1 MNIHYT
7 KTDPHEL
14 LKWVTWETQCLMD
27 LRRENQAEID
37 SAQNTPEALE
47 SLDVLPHWM
56 DIGITLY
63 RQCIPLIGEAW
74 GIKSEAEAALLGLRE
89 SAPTTKDE
97 EDTWTPV
104 DEQLMK
110 LLWGL
115 FETCIRLERKN
126 NRKRIYRLAQEIT
139 DFHGLDI
146 RFGPCV
152 QIARLQNAQELQA
165 AISKEAVVLL
175 TLLGT
180 DAEVQRYKEV
190 ILLVQ
195 RAWKIPDDEAQPWLD
210 AIDGELELAKQGSPE
225 HVFPEEELPILETG
239 AATLD
244 KIWWLFETAVRLP
257 AYAERNDLFNLAVE
271 LSQIHDLPDQMIGVT
286 QCANRAAG

>member
-1 MNIHYT
+1 MNIHYA

-14 LKWVTWETQCLMD
+14 LKWVTWETQCLLD

-37 SAQNTPEALE
+37 SAQNTPEALD
-47 SLDVLPHWM
+47 SPDALPQWI
-56 DIGITLY
+56 DTGIALY
-63 RQCIPLIGEAW
+63 RQCIPLIGRAW

-115 FETCIRLERKN
+115 FETCMRLGQKN

-152 QIARLQNAQELQA
+152 QISRLQNAQDLQDVLA
-165 AISKEAVVLL
+165 LESLGLL
-175 TLLGT
+175 TQFGSEIDVSLH
-180 DAEVQRYKEV
+180 EKV
-190 ILLVQ
+190 ISLVGE
-195 RAWKIPDDEAQPWLD
+195 AWQIPEDVTKSWLD
-210 AIDGELELAKQGSPE
+210 MIAKEQDLPEAGSTNHGCP
-225 HVFPEEELPILETG
+225 HTKQPSNKTR

-244 KIWWLFETAVRLP
+244 KIWWLFETAVRLKQ
-257 AYAERNDLFNLAVE
+257 RNDREDVFRLAVE
-271 LSQIHDLPDQMIGVT
+271 LPKLQGL
-286 QCANRAAG
+286 AAWVIEPVMYGSSGM

>member
-1 MNIHYT
+1 MNIHYA

-14 LKWVTWETQCLMD
+14 LLWVTWETQCLLD

-47 SLDVLPHWM
+47 SPDALPQWM
-56 DIGITLY
+56 DTGITLY
-63 RQCIPLIGEAW
+63 RQCIPLIGKAW

-115 FETCIRLERKN
+115 FETCIRLGRKN

-152 QIARLQNAQELQA
+152 QIVRLQNAQDLQDVLA
-165 AISKEAVVLL
+165 LEALGLL
-175 TLLGT
+175 TQFGSEIDVSLH
-180 DAEVQRYKEV
+180 EKV
-190 ILLVQ
+190 ISLVGE
-195 RAWKIPDDEAQPWLD
+195 AWQIPEDVTKSWLD
-210 AIDGELELAKQGSPE
+210 MIAKEQDLPEAGSTNHGCP
-225 HVFPEEELPILETG
+225 HTKQPSNKTR

-244 KIWWLFETAVRLP
+244 KIWWLFETAVRLKQ
-257 AYAERNDLFNLAVE
+257 RNDREDVFRLAVE
-271 LSQIHDLPDQMIGVT
+271 LPKLQGL
-286 QCANRAAG
+286 AAWVIEPVMYGSSGM

>member
-1 MNIHYT
+1 MNIHYA

-14 LKWVTWETQCLMD
+14 LKWVTWETQCLLD

-47 SLDVLPHWM
+47 SPDALPQWM
-56 DIGITLY
+56 DTGIALY
-63 RQCIPLIGEAW
+63 RQCIPLIGKAW

-115 FETCIRLERKN
+115 FETCIRLGRKN

-152 QIARLQNAQELQA
+152 QIARLQNAQDLQDVLA
-165 AISKEAVVLL
+165 LESLGLL
-175 TLLGT
+175 TQFGSEIDVSLH
-180 DAEVQRYKEV
+180 EKV
-190 ILLVQ
+190 ISLVGE
-195 RAWKIPDDEAQPWLD
+195 AWQIPEDVTKLWLD
-210 AIDGELELAKQGSPE
+210 IIAKQQDLPAEGSTNHGCP
-225 HVFPEEELPILETG
+225 HTKQPSNETG

-244 KIWWLFETAVRLP
+244 KIWWLFETSVRLKQRD
-257 AYAERNDLFNLAVE
+257 AREDVFRLAVE
-271 LSQIHDLPDQMIGVT
+271 LPKLQGLPAWVVEQVMCDASGM
-286 QCANRAAG
+286 

>member
-1 MNIHYT
+1 MNIHYA

-14 LKWVTWETQCLMD
+14 LKWVTWETQCLLD

-47 SLDVLPHWM
+47 SPDALPQWM
-56 DIGITLY
+56 DTGIALY
-63 RQCIPLIGEAW
+63 RQCIPLIGRAW

-115 FETCIRLERKN
+115 FETCIRLGRKN

-152 QIARLQNAQELQA
+152 QIARLQNAQELQDVLA
-165 AISKEAVVLL
+165 LEALGLLARFGSEIDVSLYEKVISLV
-175 TLLGT
+175 G
-180 DAEVQRYKEV
+180 EVWQ
-190 ILLVQ
+190 
-195 RAWKIPDDEAQPWLD
+195 IPEDVTKSWLD
-210 AIDGELELAKQGSPE
+210 MIAKEQDLPEAGSTNHGCP
-225 HVFPEEELPILETG
+225 HTKQPSNKTR

-244 KIWWLFETAVRLP
+244 KIWWLFETAVRLKQ
-257 AYAERNDLFNLAVE
+257 RNDREDVFRLAVE
-271 LSQIHDLPDQMIGVT
+271 LPKLQGL
-286 QCANRAAG
+286 AAWVIEPVMYGSSGM

>member
-1 MNIHYT
+1 MNIHYA

-14 LKWVTWETQCLMD
+14 LKWVTWETQCLLD

-47 SLDVLPHWM
+47 SPDALPQWM
-56 DIGITLY
+56 DTGITLY
-63 RQCIPLIGEAW
+63 RQCIPLIGKAW

-115 FETCIRLERKN
+115 FETCMRLGQKN

-152 QIARLQNAQELQA
+152 QISRLQNAQDLQDVLA
-165 AISKEAVVLL
+165 LESLGLL
-175 TLLGT
+175 TQFGSEIDVSLH
-180 DAEVQRYKEV
+180 EKV
-190 ILLVQ
+190 ISLVGE
-195 RAWKIPDDEAQPWLD
+195 AWQIPEDVTKSWLD
-210 AIDGELELAKQGSPE
+210 MIAKEQDLPEAGSTNHGCP
-225 HVFPEEELPILETG
+225 HTKQPSNKTR

-244 KIWWLFETAVRLP
+244 KIWWLFETAVRLKQ
-257 AYAERNDLFNLAVE
+257 RNDREDVFRLAVE
-271 LSQIHDLPDQMIGVT
+271 LPKLQGL
-286 QCANRAAG
+286 AAWVIEPVMYGSSGM

>member
-1 MNIHYT
+1 MNIHYA

-14 LKWVTWETQCLMD
+14 LKGVTWETQYLLD

-47 SLDVLPHWM
+47 SPDALPQWM
-56 DIGITLY
+56 DTGITLY
-63 RQCIPLIGEAW
+63 RQCIPLIGRAW

-115 FETCIRLERKN
+115 FETCIRLGRKN

-152 QIARLQNAQELQA
+152 QIARLQNAQELQDVLA
-165 AISKEAVVLL
+165 LEALGLLARFGSEIDVSLYEKVISLV
-175 TLLGT
+175 G
-180 DAEVQRYKEV
+180 EVWQ
-190 ILLVQ
+190 
-195 RAWKIPDDEAQPWLD
+195 IPEDVTKSWLD
-210 AIDGELELAKQGSPE
+210 MIAKEQDLPEAGSTNHGCP
-225 HVFPEEELPILETG
+225 HTKQPSNKTR

-244 KIWWLFETAVRLP
+244 KIWWLFETAVRLKQ
-257 AYAERNDLFNLAVE
+257 RNDREDVFRLAVE
-271 LSQIHDLPDQMIGVT
+271 LPKLQGL
-286 QCANRAAG
+286 AAWVIEPVMYGSSGM

>member
-1 MNIHYT
+1 MNIHYA

-14 LKWVTWETQCLMD
+14 LKGVTWETQYLLD

-47 SLDVLPHWM
+47 SPDALPQWM
-56 DIGITLY
+56 DTGIALY
-63 RQCIPLIGEAW
+63 RQCIPLIGRAW

-115 FETCIRLERKN
+115 FETCIRLGRKN

-146 RFGPCV
+146 RFGPCA
-152 QIARLQNAQELQA
+152 QIARLQNAQDLQDVLA
-165 AISKEAVVLL
+165 LESLGLL
-175 TLLGT
+175 TQFGSEIDVSLH
-180 DAEVQRYKEV
+180 EKV
-190 ILLVQ
+190 ISLVGE
-195 RAWKIPDDEAQPWLD
+195 AWQIPEDVTKSWLD
-210 AIDGELELAKQGSPE
+210 MIAKEQDLPEAGSTNHGCP
-225 HVFPEEELPILETG
+225 HTKQPSNKTR

-244 KIWWLFETAVRLP
+244 KIWWLFETAVRLKQ
-257 AYAERNDLFNLAVE
+257 RNDREDVFRLAVE
-271 LSQIHDLPDQMIGVT
+271 LPKLQGL
-286 QCANRAAG
+286 AAWVIEPVMYGSSGM

>member
-1 MNIHYT
+1 MNIHYA

-14 LKWVTWETQCLMD
+14 LKGVTWETQYLLD

-47 SLDVLPHWM
+47 SPDALPQWM
-56 DIGITLY
+56 DTGIALY
-63 RQCIPLIGEAW
+63 RQCIPLIGRAW

-115 FETCIRLERKN
+115 FETCIRLGRKN

-152 QIARLQNAQELQA
+152 QIARLQNAQELQDVLA
-165 AISKEAVVLL
+165 LEALGLLARFGSEIDVSLYEKVISLV
-175 TLLGT
+175 G
-180 DAEVQRYKEV
+180 EVWQ
-190 ILLVQ
+190 
-195 RAWKIPDDEAQPWLD
+195 IPEDVTKSWLD
-210 AIDGELELAKQGSPE
+210 MIAKEQDLPEAGSTNHGCP
-225 HVFPEEELPILETG
+225 HTKQPSNKTR

-244 KIWWLFETAVRLP
+244 KIWWLFETAVRLKQ
-257 AYAERNDLFNLAVE
+257 RNDREDVFRLAVE
-271 LSQIHDLPDQMIGVT
+271 LPKLQGL
-286 QCANRAAG
+286 AAWVIEPVMYGSSGM

>member
-1 MNIHYT
+1 
-7 KTDPHEL
+7 
-14 LKWVTWETQCLMD
+14 MD
-27 LRRENQAEID
+27 
-37 SAQNTPEALE
+37 T
-47 SLDVLPHWM
+47 
-56 DIGITLY
+56 GITLY
-63 RQCIPLIGEAW
+63 RQCIPLIGKAW

-115 FETCIRLERKN
+115 FETCIRLGRKN

-152 QIARLQNAQELQA
+152 QIARLQNAQDLQDVLA
-165 AISKEAVVLL
+165 LESLGLL
-175 TLLGT
+175 TQFGSEIDVSLH
-180 DAEVQRYKEV
+180 EKV
-190 ILLVQ
+190 ISLVGE
-195 RAWKIPDDEAQPWLD
+195 AWQIPEDVTKSWLD
-210 AIDGELELAKQGSPE
+210 MIAKEQDLPEAGSTNHGCP
-225 HVFPEEELPILETG
+225 HTKQPSNKTR

-244 KIWWLFETAVRLP
+244 KIWWLFETAVRLKQ
-257 AYAERNDLFNLAVE
+257 RNDREDVFRLAVE
-271 LSQIHDLPDQMIGVT
+271 LPKLQGL
-286 QCANRAAG
+286 AAWVIEPVMYGSSGM

>member
-1 MNIHYT
+1 MNIHYA

-14 LKWVTWETQCLMD
+14 LKWVTWETQCLLD

-47 SLDVLPHWM
+47 SPDALPQWM
-56 DIGITLY
+56 DTGIALY
-63 RQCIPLIGEAW
+63 RQCIPLIGKAW

-110 LLWGL
+110 LLWGI
-115 FETCIRLERKN
+115 FETCIRLGRKN

-152 QIARLQNAQELQA
+152 QIARLQNAQELQDVLA
-165 AISKEAVVLL
+165 LEALGLLARFGSEIDVSLYEKVISLV
-175 TLLGT
+175 G
-180 DAEVQRYKEV
+180 EVWQ
-190 ILLVQ
+190 
-195 RAWKIPDDEAQPWLD
+195 IPEDVTKSWLD
-210 AIDGELELAKQGSPE
+210 MIAKEQDLPEVGSTNHDCP
-225 HVFPEEELPILETG
+225 HTKQPSNKTG

-244 KIWWLFETAVRLP
+244 KIWWLFETTVRLKQ
-257 AYAERNDLFNLAVE
+257 RNDREDVFRLAVE
-271 LSQIHDLPDQMIGVT
+271 LPKLQGL
-286 QCANRAAG
+286 AAWVIEPVMYGSSGM

>member
-1 MNIHYT
+1 MNIHYA

-14 LKWVTWETQCLMD
+14 LKWVTWETQCLLD

-47 SLDVLPHWM
+47 SPDALPQWM
-56 DIGITLY
+56 DTGITLY
-63 RQCIPLIGEAW
+63 RQCIPLIGKAW

-110 LLWGL
+110 LLWRL
-115 FETCIRLERKN
+115 FETCIRLGRKN

-152 QIARLQNAQELQA
+152 QIARLQNAQELQDVLA
-165 AISKEAVVLL
+165 LESLGLL
-175 TLLGT
+175 TQFGSEIDVSLH
-180 DAEVQRYKEV
+180 EKV
-190 ILLVQ
+190 ISLVGE
-195 RAWKIPDDEAQPWLD
+195 AWQIPEDVTKSWLD
-210 AIDGELELAKQGSPE
+210 MIAKEQDLPEAGSTNHGCP
-225 HVFPEEELPILETG
+225 HTKQPSNKTR

-244 KIWWLFETAVRLP
+244 KIWWLFETAVRLKQ
-257 AYAERNDLFNLAVE
+257 RNDREDVFRLAVE
-271 LSQIHDLPDQMIGVT
+271 LPKLQGL
-286 QCANRAAG
+286 AAWVIEPVMYGSSGM

>member
-1 MNIHYT
+1 MNIHYA

-14 LKWVTWETQCLMD
+14 LKGVTWETQYLLD

-47 SLDVLPHWM
+47 SPDALPQWM
-56 DIGITLY
+56 DTGIALY
-63 RQCIPLIGEAW
+63 RQCIPLIGRAW

-97 EDTWTPV
+97 EDKWTPV

-115 FETCIRLERKN
+115 FETCIRLGRKN
-126 NRKRIYRLAQEIT
+126 NRKRIYRLTQEIT

-152 QIARLQNAQELQA
+152 QIARLQNAQELQDVLA
-165 AISKEAVVLL
+165 LEALGLLARFGSEIDVSLYEKVISLV
-175 TLLGT
+175 G
-180 DAEVQRYKEV
+180 EVWQ
-190 ILLVQ
+190 
-195 RAWKIPDDEAQPWLD
+195 IPEDVTKSWLD
-210 AIDGELELAKQGSPE
+210 MIVKEQDLPEVGSTNHDCPHTKQPSNK
-225 HVFPEEELPILETG
+225 TG

-244 KIWWLFETAVRLP
+244 KIWWLFETTVRLKQ
-257 AYAERNDLFNLAVE
+257 RNDREDVFRLAVE
-271 LSQIHDLPDQMIGVT
+271 LPKLQGL
-286 QCANRAAG
+286 AAWVIEPVMYGSSGM

>member
-14 LKWVTWETQCLMD
+14 LKWVTWETQCLLD

-47 SLDVLPHWM
+47 SPDVLPQWM
-56 DIGITLY
+56 DTGIALY
-63 RQCIPLIGEAW
+63 RQCIPLIGRAW
-74 GIKSEAEAALLGLRE
+74 GIKSEAEAVLLGLRE
-89 SAPTTKDE
+89 SAPATKDE

-104 DEQLMK
+104 DEQLME

-126 NRKRIYRLAQEIT
+126 NRKRVYRLAQEIT

-146 RFGPCV
+146 RFEPCA

-165 AISKEAVVLL
+165 AISKEAVALL

-180 DAEVQRYKEV
+180 DAEVQRYKEA
-190 ILLVQ
+190 ILLIQ
-195 RAWKIPDDEAQPWLD
+195 KAWEIPDADTQPWLD
-210 AIDGELELAKQGSPE
+210 AIDRERTFAEQGSTE
-225 HVFPEEELPILETG
+225 HVFPEKELPILETG
-239 AATLD
+239 VATLD
-244 KIWWLFETAVRLP
+244 KIWWLFEAAVRLP
-257 AYAERNDLFNLAVE
+257 AYAERNNLFNLAVE
-271 LSQIHDLPDQMIGVT
+271 LSQIHNLPDQMIGVD
-286 QCANRAAG
+286 QCTNRAAV

>member
-1 MNIHYT
+1 MNIHYA

-14 LKWVTWETQCLMD
+14 LKWVTWETQCLLD

-47 SLDVLPHWM
+47 SLDILPQWM

-63 RQCIPLIGEAW
+63 RQCIPLIGKAW
-74 GIKSEAEAALLGLRE
+74 GIKSEAEAAMLGLRE

-115 FETCIRLERKN
+115 FETCIRLGRKN

-152 QIARLQNAQELQA
+152 QIARLQNAQELQDVLA
-165 AISKEAVVLL
+165 LESLGLL
-175 TLLGT
+175 TQFGSEIDVSLH
-180 DAEVQRYKEV
+180 EKV
-190 ILLVQ
+190 ISLVGE
-195 RAWKIPDDEAQPWLD
+195 AWQIPEDVTKSWLD
-210 AIDGELELAKQGSPE
+210 MIAKEQDLPEAGSTNHGCP
-225 HVFPEEELPILETG
+225 HTKQPSNKTR

-244 KIWWLFETAVRLP
+244 KIWWLFETAVRLKQ
-257 AYAERNDLFNLAVE
+257 RNDREDVFRLAVE
-271 LSQIHDLPDQMIGVT
+271 LPKLQGL
-286 QCANRAAG
+286 AAWVIEPVMYGSSGM

>member
-1 MNIHYT
+1 MNIHYA

-14 LKWVTWETQCLMD
+14 LKWVTWETQCLLD

-47 SLDVLPHWM
+47 SPDALPQWM
-56 DIGITLY
+56 DTGITLY
-63 RQCIPLIGEAW
+63 RQCIPLIGKAW

-97 EDTWTPV
+97 EDKWTPV

-115 FETCIRLERKN
+115 FETCIRLGRKN

-152 QIARLQNAQELQA
+152 QIARLQNAQDLQDVLA
-165 AISKEAVVLL
+165 LESLGLL
-175 TLLGT
+175 TQFGSEIDVSLYEKVISLVG
-180 DAEVQRYKEV
+180 EVWQ
-190 ILLVQ
+190 
-195 RAWKIPDDEAQPWLD
+195 IPEDVTKSWLD
-210 AIDGELELAKQGSPE
+210 MIAKEQDLPEVGSTNHDCP
-225 HVFPEEELPILETG
+225 HTKQPSNKTG

-244 KIWWLFETAVRLP
+244 KIWWLFETAVRLKQ
-257 AYAERNDLFNLAVE
+257 RNDREDVFRLAVE
-271 LSQIHDLPDQMIGVT
+271 LPKLQGL
-286 QCANRAAG
+286 AAWVIEPVMYGSSGM

>member
-1 MNIHYT
+1 MNIHYA

-14 LKWVTWETQCLMD
+14 LKGVTWETQYLLD

-47 SLDVLPHWM
+47 SPDALPQWM
-56 DIGITLY
+56 DTGIALY
-63 RQCIPLIGEAW
+63 RQCIPLIGRAW

-115 FETCIRLERKN
+115 FETCIRLGRKN

-152 QIARLQNAQELQA
+152 QIARLQNAQDLQDVLA
-165 AISKEAVVLL
+165 LESLGLL
-175 TLLGT
+175 TQFGSEIDVSLH
-180 DAEVQRYKEV
+180 EKV
-190 ILLVQ
+190 ISLVGE
-195 RAWKIPDDEAQPWLD
+195 AWQIPEDVTKSWLD
-210 AIDGELELAKQGSPE
+210 MIAKEQDLPEAGSTNHGCP
-225 HVFPEEELPILETG
+225 HTKQPSNKTR

-244 KIWWLFETAVRLP
+244 KIWWLFETAVRLKQ
-257 AYAERNDLFNLAVE
+257 RNDREDVFRLAVE
-271 LSQIHDLPDQMIGVT
+271 LPKLQGL
-286 QCANRAAG
+286 AAWVIEPVMYGSSGM

>member
-1 MNIHYT
+1 MNIHYA

-14 LKWVTWETQCLMD
+14 LKGVTWETQYLLD

-47 SLDVLPHWM
+47 SPDALPQWM
-56 DIGITLY
+56 DTGIALY
-63 RQCIPLIGEAW
+63 RQCIPLIGRAW

-97 EDTWTPV
+97 EDKWTPV

-115 FETCIRLERKN
+115 FETCIRLGRKN

-152 QIARLQNAQELQA
+152 QIARLQNAQELQDVLA
-165 AISKEAVVLL
+165 LESLGLL
-175 TLLGT
+175 TQFGSEIDVSLH
-180 DAEVQRYKEV
+180 EKV
-190 ILLVQ
+190 ISLVGE
-195 RAWKIPDDEAQPWLD
+195 AWQIPEDVTKSWLD
-210 AIDGELELAKQGSPE
+210 MIAKEQDLPEAGSTNHGCP
-225 HVFPEEELPILETG
+225 HTKQPSNKTR

-244 KIWWLFETAVRLP
+244 KIWWLFETAVRLKQ
-257 AYAERNDLFNLAVE
+257 RNDREDVFRLAVE
-271 LSQIHDLPDQMIGVT
+271 LPKLQGL
-286 QCANRAAG
+286 AAWVIEPVMYGSSGM

>member
-1 MNIHYT
+1 MNIHYA

-14 LKWVTWETQCLMD
+14 LKWVTWETQCLLD

-47 SLDVLPHWM
+47 SPDALPQWM
-56 DIGITLY
+56 DTGIALY
-63 RQCIPLIGEAW
+63 RQCIPLIGRAW

-115 FETCIRLERKN
+115 FETCIRLGRKN

-152 QIARLQNAQELQA
+152 QISRLQNAQDLQDVLA
-165 AISKEAVVLL
+165 LEALGLLARFGSEFDVSLYEKIISLVGEAW
-175 TLLGT
+175 
-180 DAEVQRYKEV
+180 Q
-190 ILLVQ
+190 
-195 RAWKIPDDEAQPWLD
+195 IPEDVTKLWLD
-210 AIDGELELAKQGSPE
+210 IIAKQQDLPAEGSTNHGCP
-225 HVFPEEELPILETG
+225 HTKQPSNETG

-244 KIWWLFETAVRLP
+244 KIWWLFETSVRLKQRD
-257 AYAERNDLFNLAVE
+257 AREDVFRLAVE
-271 LSQIHDLPDQMIGVT
+271 LPKLQGLPAWVVEQVMCDASGM
-286 QCANRAAG
+286 

>member
-1 MNIHYT
+1 MNIHYA

-14 LKWVTWETQCLMD
+14 LKWVTWETQCLLD

-47 SLDVLPHWM
+47 SPDALPQWM
-56 DIGITLY
+56 DTGIALY
-63 RQCIPLIGEAW
+63 RQCIPLIGKAW

-110 LLWGL
+110 LLWRL
-115 FETCIRLERKN
+115 FETCIRLGRKN

-152 QIARLQNAQELQA
+152 QIARLQNAQDLQDVLA
-165 AISKEAVVLL
+165 LESLGLL
-175 TLLGT
+175 TQFGSEIDVSLH
-180 DAEVQRYKEV
+180 EKV
-190 ILLVQ
+190 ISLVGE
-195 RAWKIPDDEAQPWLD
+195 AWQIPEDVTKSWLD
-210 AIDGELELAKQGSPE
+210 MIAKEQDLPEAGSTNHGCP
-225 HVFPEEELPILETG
+225 HTKQPSNKTR

-244 KIWWLFETAVRLP
+244 KIWWLFETAVRLKQ
-257 AYAERNDLFNLAVE
+257 RNDREDVFRLAVE
-271 LSQIHDLPDQMIGVT
+271 LPKLQGL
-286 QCANRAAG
+286 AAWVIEPVMYGSSGM